1 MSVLQI
7 LFMGLIQGV
16 TEFLPV
22 SSSGHL
28 AIFQSI
34 FNVETDTGILY
45 DVMLHVGTLAA
56 ICVAFRSDIFRL
68 IAECLKMVKDVWGNT
83 KIYFH
88 NKTAV
93 DARRYKKIIH
103 NNYRKLVFLIIIST
117 IPTAVIGLLLE
128 DLVAQASSNSLAPGV
143 GLLLTG
149 VMLLVIDYVQAGS
162 MIPKDVPYR
171 DAVMIGIAQGLAVFP
186 GVSRSG
192 MTIVACLLCGFNRR
206 FAVKYSFLM
215 SVPAVAG
222 AAILELK
229 DIPGSGVTGGLF
241 AVYLLGTAIAGIVGY
256 FCIKTMLV
264 LVQKKKFRM
273 FAVYCFF
280 MGSIAIGCYYIL

>member
-1 MSVLQI
+1 MSVLQT

-28 AIFQSI
+28 AIFQNI
-34 FNVETDTGILY
+34 FGMEADASILY

-56 ICVAFRSDIFRL
+56 ICVAFKSDIFRL
-68 IAECLKMVKDVWGNT
+68 VGESIKMLRDVFGNIG
-83 KIYFH
+83 IYFR
-88 NKTAV
+88 NITSA

-103 NNYRKLVFLIIIST
+103 NNYRKLVFLILIST
-117 IPTAVIGLLLE
+117 IPTGIIGLLFRN
-128 DLVAQASSNSLAPGV
+128 LVISANSNLLTPGV

-149 VMLLVIDYVQAGS
+149 VMLLITDYVQAGS
-162 MIPKDVPYR
+162 LIPKNVPYG
-171 DAVMIGIAQGLAVFP
+171 DAVLVGVAQGLAVFP

-192 MTIVACLLCGFNRR
+192 ITIVACLLCGFNRK

-215 SVPAVAG
+215 SVPAIVG

-229 DIPGSGVTGGLF
+229 EIPGSGVTFGMFML
-241 AVYLLGTAIAGIVGY
+241 YLLGSVIAGVVGY
-256 FCIKTMLV
+256 FCIKTMLTF
-264 LVQKKKFRM
+264 VQKRKFKM
-273 FAVYCFF
+273 FAIYCFL
-280 MGSIAIGCYYIL
+280 MGSVAIGCYFIL